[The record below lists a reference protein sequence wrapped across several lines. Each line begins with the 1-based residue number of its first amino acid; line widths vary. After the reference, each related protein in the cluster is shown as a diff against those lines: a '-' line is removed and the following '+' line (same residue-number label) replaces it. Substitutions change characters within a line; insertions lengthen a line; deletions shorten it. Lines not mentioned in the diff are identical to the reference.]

1 MVKDFKKKFKE
12 LIVYSPGPDSD
23 FKVDLCVMERAS
35 HWWVRCK
42 SLLVLYVYFFDRIRL
57 VTANAISIKLG
68 GGRGWR
74 GESVWSVIRP
84 IIYQN
89 ALRIGNCVS
98 TFSAFV
104 SRSREIWK
112 KSVEFWVSS
121 NGEAIRFCGKSR
133 IYFGRASEEL
143 RRLVSPNDSFFFQ
156 GFPEHVIPNP
166 DAPKVMRYKTDINID
181 KDGKFLNEP
190 EIQPVKDEL

>member
-1 MVKDFKKKFKE
+1 MKQVKAAVKKYKIKAIYISTDSDSMVKDFKKKFKE

-35 HWWVRCK
+35 HW
-42 SLLVLYVYFFDRIRL
+42 
-57 VTANAISIKLG
+57 
-68 GGRGWR
+68 
-74 GESVWSVIRP
+74 
-84 IIYQN
+84 
-89 ALRIGNCVS
+89 IGNCVS

-112 KSVEFWVSS
+112 KSVEFW
-121 NGEAIRFCGKSR
+121 
-133 IYFGRASEEL
+133 
-143 RRLVSPNDSFFFQ
+143 